1 MTRADYAYFYL
12 AVPHHLITAASA
24 LNIAIVAPDHR
35 LAPQAKLPDVLKDC
49 IAIMEYIR
57 SDDFAGTTE
66 SKCDASKICLA
77 GASAGKWLYLIA

>member
-24 LNIAIVAPDHR
+24 LNIAIVASDHR

-49 IAIMEYIR
+49 IAIVEYIR